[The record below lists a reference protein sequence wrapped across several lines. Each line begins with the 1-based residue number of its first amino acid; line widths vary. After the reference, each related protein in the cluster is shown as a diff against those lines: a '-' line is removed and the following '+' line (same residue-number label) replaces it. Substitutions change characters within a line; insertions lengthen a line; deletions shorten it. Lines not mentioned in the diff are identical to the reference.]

1 MEEVSEHNADKKLTF
16 GRQSGLKKRTII
28 LIAVTA
34 VVLIITGA
42 LLVYFLTRKSND
54 GGKVEQVE
62 EVKIQ
67 AGAVRGLQEGEAIA
81 FKGIPYAKPPSGK
94 LRWKPPVSCEE
105 NNCWTGTF
113 DASQFGSICAQQDL
127 LSTTGDAQR
136 VLGSEDCLFVNVWTP
151 KERPKGKLLPV
162 LVFIHGG
169 FLLYLSG
176 NWRGIHPTPEMV
188 VDMNIVG
195 VSFNYRLNAFGFLAL
210 RSLAEA
216 SSTNTSGNYGFMDQI
231 LALKWVKTNIENFG
245 GDPKSV
251 TLLGSSSGGTSV
263 LGLLASPSATGLFHR
278 AILMSAS
285 AIFNKSWEDAASDN
299 EVFLR
304 NASCLRNNNHAAV
317 RDCLYEL
324 TPREIQDAIPW
335 NDYPNWRMDDLL
347 ELPTKHRFAGAV
359 AVVDKTVVL
368 EAPLVAM
375 AKVEVNDVPL
385 IIGTTAQEA
394 DIAPTVV
401 FNNSVINE
409 YRARV
414 HKRLRTFGFN
424 ASTVELVLDMYN
436 NTLFDGSSLPSL
448 QLAYTS
454 MVTDLRATCPN
465 NKVAKTAS
473 EGFKS
478 PVYRYVVT
486 NRPSKPLSLFGF
498 PSTFAF
504 HMWDLVAFFGFPSEL
519 GYQPSEEDKAFMVD
533 LRREFG
539 EFINRKGN
547 VKTEEWKVYPSKTAL
562 FTDEGVQVPGD
573 EYHKEQCNFWLENGF
588 FSYAWIN

>member
-1 MEEVSEHNADKKLTF
+1 MLEMDEVSEPNEDKKLTF
-16 GRQSGLKKRTII
+16 GRQSGLKKRTVI
-28 LIAVTA
+28 LIAVTVTVVIIIA
-34 VVLIITGA
+34 VVLLA
-42 LLVYFLTRKSND
+42 YFLTRKSSD
-54 GGKVEQVE
+54 IVE
-62 EVKIQ
+62 ITLQ
-67 AGAVRGLQEGEAIA
+67 AGAVRGRQEGEAVA
-81 FKGIPYAKPPSGK
+81 FKGIPYAKPPSGQQ
-94 LRWKPPVSCEE
+94 RWKPPVSCEKD
-105 NNCWTGTF
+105 NCWTGTF
-113 DASQFGSICAQQDL
+113 DATQFGSVCAQQDVL
-127 LSTTGDAQR
+127 NTTGNPR
-136 VLGSEDCLFVNVWTP
+136 SVLGSEDCLFVNVWTP

-188 VDMNIVG
+188 VNMNIIG

-210 RSLAEA
+210 RSLADA
-216 SSTNTSGNYGFMDQI
+216 SSTNTSGNYGFMDQL
-231 LALKWVKTNIENFG
+231 LALEWVKTNIEKFG

-251 TLLGSSSGGTSV
+251 TLLGSSSGGTSE
-263 LGLLASPSATGLFHR
+263 LGLLASPSAAGLFHR

-299 EVFLR
+299 EIFLR
-304 NASCLRNNNHAAV
+304 DASCQRNTNYTAERA
-317 RDCLYEL
+317 CLYEL
-324 TPREIQDAIPW
+324 TPRQIQDAIPW

-347 ELPTKHRFAGAV
+347 QLPTNGRFAGAL
-359 AVVDKTVVL
+359 AVVDKTVVS
-368 EAPLVAM
+368 EAPLVTM
-375 AKVEVNDVPL
+375 TKKEVNDVPL

-394 DIAPTVV
+394 DLAPDVQV
-401 FNNSVINE
+401 FVSFDK
-409 YRARV
+409 YRTRV
-414 HKRLRTFGFN
+414 EERLGTFGFN
-424 ASTVELVLDMYN
+424 ASTVEYVLQMYN
-436 NTLFDGSSLPSL
+436 KSLPDGSLPSL

-454 MVTDLRATCPN
+454 MVTDVRATCPN

-473 EGFKS
+473 EGFKR

-519 GYQPSEEDKAFMVD
+519 GYQPSEEDKDFMTD

-539 EFINRKGN
+539 EFINANGT
-547 VKTEEWKVYPSKTAL
+547 VKTEAWKTYPSKTAL
-562 FTDEGVQVPGD
+562 FSDKGVQVPAD
-573 EYHKEQCNFWLENGF
+573 EYHKEQCNFWLENEF